1 MNVQEILNGIL
12 WKEETAQTG
21 NNLGTL
27 KEVFPNAEILIV
39 KNSKNNAQRATVMV
53 KQNGKISNLICS
65 LPMTPLVRDGRITK
79 EHLAGFPIMYN
90 EKQNSLYIV
99 FPSQGWVEIKDIKVA
114 EYKPT
119 VVSAQDVADFS

>member
-1 MNVQEILNGIL
+1 
-12 WKEETAQTG
+12 
-21 NNLGTL
+21 L